1 MKTPC
6 EIIVWNIVPVIKK
19 ELAISLVNDIG
30 LSQKNTSLKLGTTE
44 AAISRYIS
52 GKRGVL
58 EITDDEILEE
68 IKKSAEK
75 ISKNNGTTVINE
87 ICRIC
92 KILKSKEIV
101 EGINYECE

>member
-6 EIIVWNIVPVIKK
+6 EIIVWDIVPVIKK
-19 ELAISLVNDIG
+19 EFAKNLVKEFG
-30 LSQKNTSLKLGTTE
+30 LNQKQTAEKLGTTE
-44 AAISRYIS
+44 AAISRYMS

-58 EITDDEILEE
+58 EITDIEILEE
-68 IKKSAEK
+68 IKKSAKK
-75 ISKNNGTTVINE
+75 ITRGNKKLVINE

-92 KILKSKEIV
+92 RILKSKEII